1 MKKAIRNVIIILV
14 LWLIMVPIIG
24 ISYLIYIQE
33 DLFFPKSRDE
43 ESYKKL
49 LDLVEYDEVSLDN
62 NGDTVKGWI
71 RYNSREEKSP
81 LIIYF
86 GGNFQNSSKTFNKFF
101 EGKYDYFAGYNIIS
115 IDYPKYGLSE
125 GEISDE
131 NLFKEALLVYDYSK
145 NLELVDQDNIVVIG
159 YSIGTGMATYL
170 ASQRDVKGLILVAPY
185 DELLSIYNANL
196 PIFYGPLKKLTKYK
210 LESKK
215 YAEQIDVK
223 PLIFTSYS
231 DEVINHNY
239 SERLSEHFKNKGNII
254 ILQDEKHSEYF
265 NSEGVLE
272 EIQDYLQDC
281 KNK

>member
-1 MKKAIRNVIIILV
+1 MKKHITIVLLIIVSAIVILPVGIII
-14 LWLIMVPIIG
+14 
-24 ISYLIYIQE
+24 YLLFNQE
-33 DLFFPKSRDE
+33 DLFFIKC
-43 ESYKKL
+43 
-49 LDLVEYDEVSLDN
+49 YDEISYNELLEKEEFELIKLDN
-62 NGDTVKGWI
+62 GGDMVSGWM
-71 RYNSREEKSP
+71 RYNSRTEKSP

-131 NLFKEALLVYDYSK
+131 NLFEEALLVYDYSK

-196 PIFYGPLKKLTKYK
+196 PIFYGPLKNLTKYK

-215 YAEQIDVK
+215 YAENIETST
-223 PLIFTSYS
+223 LIVTSYA
-231 DEVINHNY
+231 DEVINHNF
-239 SERLSEHFKNKGNII
+239 SERLVEHFKNVDKV
-254 ILQDEKHSEYF
+254 LMLKDAKHEDYF
-265 NSEGVLE
+265 YNRDVLE
-272 EIQDYLQDC
+272 EIQEYLQ
-281 KNK
+281 KRK

>member
-1 MKKAIRNVIIILV
+1 MKKHITIVLLIIVSAIVILPVGIII
-14 LWLIMVPIIG
+14 
-24 ISYLIYIQE
+24 YLLFNQE
-33 DLFFPKSRDE
+33 DLFFIKC
-43 ESYKKL
+43 
-49 LDLVEYDEVSLDN
+49 YDEISYNELLEKEEFELIKLDN
-62 NGDTVKGWI
+62 GGDMVSGWM
-71 RYNSREEKSP
+71 RYNSRTEKSP

-131 NLFKEALLVYDYSK
+131 NLFEEALLVYDYSK

-196 PIFYGPLKKLTKYK
+196 PIFYGPLKNLTKYK

-215 YAEQIDVK
+215 YAE
-223 PLIFTSYS
+223 
-231 DEVINHNY
+231 
-239 SERLSEHFKNKGNII
+239 NI
-254 ILQDEKHSEYF
+254 
-265 NSEGVLE
+265 
-272 EIQDYLQDC
+272 
-281 KNK
+281 

>member
-1 MKKAIRNVIIILV
+1 MKKHITIVLLIIASVIVILPVGIII
-14 LWLIMVPIIG
+14 
-24 ISYLIYIQE
+24 YLLFNQE
-33 DLFFPKSRDE
+33 DLFFIKC
-43 ESYKKL
+43 
-49 LDLVEYDEVSLDN
+49 YDEISYNELLEKEEFELIKLDN
-62 NGDTVKGWI
+62 GGDMVSGWM
-71 RYNSREEKSP
+71 RYNSRTEKSP

-131 NLFKEALLVYDYSK
+131 NLFEEALLVYDYSK

-196 PIFYGPLKKLTKYK
+196 PIFYGPLKNLTKYK

-215 YAEQIDVK
+215 YAENIETST
-223 PLIFTSYS
+223 LIVTSYA
-231 DEVINHNY
+231 DEVINHNF
-239 SERLSEHFKNKGNII
+239 SERLVEHFKNVDKV
-254 ILQDEKHSEYF
+254 LMLKDAKHEDYF
-265 NSEGVLE
+265 YNRDVLE
-272 EIQDYLQDC
+272 EIQEYLQ
-281 KNK
+281 KRK